1 MTVKTLEET
10 WQDILGQISGR
21 VAKPSMKTWF
31 HQVRPLAKINETLR
45 LAVPNKIV
53 KYWLEQKFHGHILT
67 AARSVFE
74 EIREIEYVIEEG
86 ERTTKIKTVKTLSF
100 FKKITIFETNPQ
112 TNLNPKYR
120 FDNFVIGG
128 NNEIAFAAA
137 QGIIGQ
143 PGTKFNPLFLY
154 GGVGLGKTHLLQAIG
169 NEILRKYSGS
179 KKVKYVTSEQ
189 FTNELI
195 NSLKNQTIDDFKLKF
210 REIDLL
216 VIDDIQFLSGKTKSQ
231 EELFHT
237 FNVLYD
243 AGKQIVFSS
252 DRPPVAIPDIEE
264 RLKSRFAGGLI
275 ADITAPDLETRVA
288 ILKVKAQER
297 GVLIDD
303 KTLTLI
309 AQKIT
314 KNIRELEGALNL
326 LIFKIKDFEKLTE
339 DKINDILK
347 DYLQVFYY
355 KVTPKKIIKS
365 VTEYYSLREDDLL
378 KKTRRKEVIQPRQVT
393 MYLLRELGKMS
404 YSSIGEFF
412 NNRDHTTII
421 YSCEKIE
428 RELVHNLELTQ
439 EIELMKAKILN
450 A

>member
-1 MTVKTLEET
+1 MEVKTLEET
-10 WQDILGQISGR
+10 WQDILGQLSSR
-21 VAKPSMKTWF
+21 VAKPTMKTWF
-31 HQVRPLAKINETLR
+31 HQVRPLARVNETLR

-67 AARSVFE
+67 AARSIFG
-74 EIREIEYVIEEG
+74 EIREIEYVIEES
-86 ERTTKIKTVKTLSF
+86 ERTTRTKTVKTLSF

-128 NNEIAFAAA
+128 NNEIAFAAS

-195 NSLKNQTIDDFKLKF
+195 NALKNQTIDDFKLKF

-216 VIDDIQFLSGKTKSQ
+216 IIDDIQFLSGKTKSQ

-243 AGKQIVFSS
+243 AGKQVIFSS

-303 KTLTLI
+303 KVLTLI

-365 VTEYYSLREDDLL
+365 VTDYYSLREDDLL

-439 EIELMKAKILN
+439 EIELIKAKILN
-450 A
+450 T